1 MAWRMV
7 VGGLLGSALLVTG
20 CATKKFV
27 QEEVAKSQERTG
39 ADVGRVD
46 KSLGDEKAR
55 VDGLQKTLGET
66 RTATEDAAKKA
77 AEASTAASQAA
88 TRADE
93 ASAKATEAAG
103 RADAAGAT
111 AKDAL
116 AKATDT
122 DQRLT
127 KLWANR
133 DKRTLTDTVVVQF
146 DFDKWMLDDGAQ
158 TRLLALAKQLQ
169 EQPQLTIELEGF
181 TDSIGPVPY
190 NIGLSQR
197 RAESVRRFL
206 VEKGVELPRI
216 HSIGMGDIRPVAD
229 NKTKQ
234 GRDQN
239 RRVSIR
245 LYAPA
250 E

>member
-1 MAWRMV
+1 MPCQAVPGSGSPAESGAFGAPARLAQAAKLRSERGSAAMAWRMV

-146 DFDKWMLDDGAQ
+146 DFDKWML
-158 TRLLALAKQLQ
+158 
-169 EQPQLTIELEGF
+169 
-181 TDSIGPVPY
+181 
-190 NIGLSQR
+190 
-197 RAESVRRFL
+197 
-206 VEKGVELPRI
+206 
-216 HSIGMGDIRPVAD
+216 
-229 NKTKQ
+229 
-234 GRDQN
+234 
-239 RRVSIR
+239 
-245 LYAPA
+245 
-250 E
+250 